1 MELNQ
6 CPRIALGL
14 CNSIRHIDAQTP
26 LFLLTLQIFPLLFI
40 LHCVKA
46 HSNIMIQLI
55 PINIKAVFRH
65 RTPSSLLYCGDCLS
79 SLNDVH
85 SMSSFSRLFSGV
97 FFSNLTLSVQSFWYR
112 SSPVPKWMFL
122 FFLSVASL
130 RRLTWWRISL
140 IRSGNTRLDI
150 EPLVLFS
157 PQMLGT

>member
-97 FFSNLTLSVQSFWYR
+97 FSPTSHCLCRVFDTEVHLSQNECFC
-112 SSPVPKWMFL
+112 